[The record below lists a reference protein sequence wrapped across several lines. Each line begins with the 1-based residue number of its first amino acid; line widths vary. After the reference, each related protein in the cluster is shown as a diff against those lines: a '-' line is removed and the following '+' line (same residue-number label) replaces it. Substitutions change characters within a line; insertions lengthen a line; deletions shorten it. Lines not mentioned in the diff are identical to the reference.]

1 MQGTARSNRT
11 QGVCT
16 SKNFVINSLVAENN
30 AADLEKILK
39 KLNQKKLDDDSPH
52 LVSFANCEQYTNL
65 PKDEKRLFLQIF
77 EKNLKQRIEKAE
89 YGNTKAAV

>member
-1 MQGTARSNRT
+1 MYLHELYIRGINLTFGKPALVINVLNGDKWGYEEVMQGTARSNRT

-52 LVSFANCEQYTNL
+52 LVSFANCE
-65 PKDEKRLFLQIF
+65 
-77 EKNLKQRIEKAE
+77 
-89 YGNTKAAV
+89 